1 MTASPQLPPAPDAKP
16 HPIDV
21 ALEALSQFTTDLL
34 ASGRVSRFAELQRVG
49 NVAMQVQQLRPAAG
63 VDDVQPLD
71 DGANIVVGG
80 PLYHHRMH
88 RGQAFG
94 FNDGAD
100 LNREIIMLAQKFF
113 EEYTKTLS
121 KKETK
126 SDSRMSEVMELS
138 DLVGLRSRLRENEEE
153 IPDAINTRIDHLVKR
168 IGEPTHEPGPDTVV
182 SSNDVRRR
190 PPDGPGQPDGGRV
203 GEPLAE
209 RAGGDDG
216 LG

>member
-1 MTASPQLPPAPDAKP
+1 MTNPNPPLLPASTEP

-21 ALEALSQFTTDLL
+21 ALAALSQFTMDLL

-49 NVAMQVQQLRPAAG
+49 NVAMQVQQLRPVAG
-63 VDDVQPLD
+63 VDDVQPFD
-71 DGANIVVGG
+71 DGQNI
-80 PLYHHRMH
+80 MA
-88 RGQAFG
+88 GQPIMMRRHAAMG

-100 LNREIIMLAQKFF
+100 LNREVIMLAQKFF

-138 DLVGLRSRLRENEEE
+138 DLVGLRSRLRENKEE
-153 IPDAINTRIDHLVKR
+153 IPDAINTRIDHLVQR
-168 IGEPTHEPGPDTVV
+168 IGEPPHEPEPDTVV
-182 SSNDVRRR
+182 FANDVRRR
-190 PPDGPGQPDGGRV
+190 PPDGAGEPYGGRV

-216 LG
+216 PG